1 VGLVST
7 QGNKLVISVSGKG
20 GAGKSTVTALML
32 KLLSEVGGRTIL
44 AVDADPAC
52 NLADMLGA
60 PADKTV
66 AKAAEELRKAIDSG
80 SIPPGVSKKDI
91 LEFKVFA
98 SLKELKGFDL
108 LVMGRGEGEGCYCY
122 INSVLT
128 GILDT
133 LTKNYDV
140 TIMDME
146 AGLEHISRRTDRDVD
161 YMLVVVDPSRMSFET
176 ARRIKEVAQEVH
188 VQFKRMF
195 LVGNRF
201 HEGDEAFLAKK
212 AEELGMEYGGLI
224 PEDPLVYKFNLE
236 GRPLLELPSDT
247 PAVLA
252 AKKLLVRLGL
262 LNLA

>member
-1 VGLVST
+1 MPPST
-7 QGNKLVISVSGKG
+7 GRKLVISVSGKG

-32 KLLSEVGGRTIL
+32 KVLVEAGGRTIL
-44 AVDADPAC
+44 AVDADPAS
-52 NLADMLGA
+52 NLADMLGV
-60 PADKTV
+60 PVDMTV
-66 AKAAEELRKAIDSG
+66 AKAAEELRRAIDSG

-91 LEFKVFA
+91 LEFKVYA

-133 LTKNYDV
+133 LTKNYDI

-161 YMLVVVDPSRMSFET
+161 YMLVVVDPSKMSFET

-188 VQFKRMF
+188 VEFKRMF

-201 HEGDEAFLAKK
+201 TDGSEDYLARR

-224 PEDPLVYKFNLE
+224 PEDPTVYRFNLE
-236 GRPLLELPSDT
+236 GRPLLELPGDA
-247 PAVLA
+247 PAVRAARRVLA
-252 AKKLLVRLGL
+252 RLGL
-262 LNLA
+262 L